1 MEEPKK
7 RRLRIVDAVSDE
19 TTGPAIPKPLP
30 PPPEPTAVTPGHV
43 HQQAQQEILRLCEKA
58 DFSIEK
64 IEDRI
69 WLKLDKV
76 LKTKTLEEAQLAA
89 KEAVKT
95 AEIFFLLG
103 TKTPETQAK
112 TAERIAK
119 MHRNKGNDEEADK
132 QAAKAKQIRTNAANK
147 IAK

>member
-19 TTGPAIPKPLP
+19 PIGPITPK

-58 DFSIEK
+58 DFSVEK

-76 LKTKTLEEAQLAA
+76 LKTKTVEEAQIAA
-89 KEAVKT
+89 REAVKT
-95 AEIFFLLG
+95 AEIFFLLE

-119 MHRNKGNDEEADK
+119 MHRSKGNDEEADK
-132 QAAKAKQIRTNAANK
+132 QVAKAKQIRTDAAK
-147 IAK
+147 KTTKEDR